1 MGLVRRGRASLC
13 SKRNHMEVNSY
24 WIQFT
29 GKFNVSE
36 KLDRDKTVIIGA
48 EFDHLKYEE
57 RPNEDGTVDAFYK
70 LAPIR
75 MKVENGGKRLMGKVK
90 SRNSQRLR
98 GALFYQAQ
106 ENNVEDFDSYYE
118 QFTDRLIAQL
128 PEVIKLLNI

>member
-1 MGLVRRGRASLC
+1 MDI
-13 SKRNHMEVNSY
+13 NSY

-36 KLDRDKTVIIGA
+36 ALDRDKTVLIGA

-75 MKVENGGKRLMGKVK
+75 MKVENGGKRLVGKVK
-90 SRNSQRLR
+90 SRNSVRLR
-98 GALFYQAQ
+98 GALFHESVAR
-106 ENNVEDFDSYYE
+106 NVEDFDAFYD
-118 QFTDRLIAQL
+118 QFTDKLIANL
-128 PEVIKLLNI
+128 PEVIKYLNL

>member
-1 MGLVRRGRASLC
+1 MDI
-13 SKRNHMEVNSY
+13 NTY

-36 KLDRDKTVIIGA
+36 NLDRDKTVIIGA

-57 RPNEDGTVDAFYK
+57 RPNEDGTFDAVYK

-75 MKVENGGKRLMGKVK
+75 MKVENGGKKLIGKVK

-98 GALFYQAQ
+98 GALHYQAI
-106 ENNVEDFDSYYE
+106 EKNIEDFDQWYDK
-118 QFTDRLIAQL
+118 FTDALIAQL
-128 PEVIKLLNI
+128 SEVINYLKL